1 MDILNKVKELM
12 PLFEDGANMVLDIST
27 VYREQKT
34 YMEILFNEQPTF
46 VDLDRDKPGVVLLD
60 SGNLLMDVIIDDV
73 VCRWIEEV
81 QDGEEIQAAES

>member
-12 PLFEDGANMVLDIST
+12 PLFEDGDNMVLDIST

-46 VDLDRDKPGVVLLD
+46 VDLDRDKPSAVLLD

-81 QDGEEIQAAES
+81 QDGKEIQAAES